1 MPSTSKKQ
9 HNFMTAIA
17 HSPAFAKKVGV
28 PMSVGKDFTKADKG
42 RKFKDG
48 GMAHTDIKEDKKLIK
63 RAFKMHDAQE
73 HKGEHTNLS
82 KLKKGGIA
90 MKKTFKDMEKR
101 EVEFMRKKGAPTSM
115 IKHEKK
121 EMSEEQGEPMC
132 GGGKVKKMAAGGKA
146 KLDPKVVATLNAQA
160 ARGAA
165 RPAPVAPMA
174 RPAPTVPMAAPA
186 MARPPMAP
194 TPVRPPMAPTPAAPM
209 KKGGL
214 ASKVRNEK
222 EEIKRVKAEEAFDK
236 SMMKMA
242 KGGRTAS
249 KGEHSIQTKSKR
261 GAIEVK
267 MAGGGF
273 VKSADGCAVRGLT
286 RAMQP
291 KMAGGGKTKKYC

>member
-115 IKHEKK
+115 VKHEKK

-132 GGGKVKKMAAGGKA
+132 GGGKVKKMAAGGLSSGHKSA
-146 KLDPKVVATLNAQA
+146 NGVATKGKTKGMQVSMPGNKGL
-160 ARGAA
+160 
-165 RPAPVAPMA
+165 
-174 RPAPTVPMAAPA
+174 
-186 MARPPMAP
+186 
-194 TPVRPPMAPTPAAPM
+194 
-209 KKGGL
+209 KKGG
-214 ASKVRNEK
+214 
-222 EEIKRVKAEEAFDK
+222 
-236 SMMKMA
+236 MA
-242 KGGRTAS
+242 KA
-249 KGEHSIQTKSKR
+249 
-261 GAIEVK
+261 
-267 MAGGGF
+267 
-273 VKSADGCAVRGLT
+273 
-286 RAMQP
+286 
-291 KMAGGGKTKKYC
+291 KK

>member
-17 HSPAFAKKVGV
+17 HSPAFAKKAGV

-48 GMAHTDIKEDKKLIK
+48 GMAHSDIKEDKKLIK

-101 EVEFMRKKGAPTSM
+101 EVEFMRKKGAPASM
-115 IKHEKK
+115 IKHEKM
-121 EMSEEQGEPMC
+121 EMSEEKGEPMC

-146 KLDPKVVATLNAQA
+146 KLDPKVVASLNAQA
-160 ARGAA
+160 ARA
-165 RPAPVAPMA
+165 PAH
-174 RPAPTVPMAAPA
+174 PAPTVPMSPPA
-186 MARPPMAP
+186 MARPPMAAP
-194 TPVRPPMAPTPAAPM
+194 MARPPVATPVRPPMAAAAPM

-214 ASKVRNEK
+214 AAKVRNEK

-236 SMMKMA
+236 SMMA
-242 KGGRTAS
+242 KGGRTAV
-249 KGEHSIQTKSKR
+249 KGEHSVQTKDKH
-261 GAIEVK
+261 GAKIVK

-291 KMAGGGKTKKYC
+291 KMAAGGKTKKYC

>member
-1 MPSTSKKQ
+1 
-9 HNFMTAIA
+9 MTAIA

-115 IKHEKK
+115 VKHEKK

-132 GGGKVKKMAAGGKA
+132 GGGKVKKMAVGGKA
-146 KLDPKVVATLNAQA
+146 KIDPKVIASLNAQA
-160 ARGAA
+160 AR
-165 RPAPVAPMA
+165 APA
-174 RPAPTVPMAAPA
+174 RPAPTMPMTAPPMARPPITPA
-186 MARPPMAP
+186 MNPARPPMAP
-194 TPVRPPMAPTPAAPM
+194 AGDPAPM
-209 KKGGL
+209 KKGG
-214 ASKVRNEK
+214 KVKETMVKRTMEK
-222 EEIKRVKAEEAFDK
+222 DLEKGSNKLLKFGESDVQKR
-236 SMMKMA
+236 
-242 KGGRTAS
+242 G
-249 KGEHSIQTKSKR
+249 QTKGMEER
-261 GAIEVK
+261 
-267 MAGGGF
+267 
-273 VKSADGCAVRGLT
+273 
-286 RAMQP
+286 
-291 KMAGGGKTKKYC
+291 